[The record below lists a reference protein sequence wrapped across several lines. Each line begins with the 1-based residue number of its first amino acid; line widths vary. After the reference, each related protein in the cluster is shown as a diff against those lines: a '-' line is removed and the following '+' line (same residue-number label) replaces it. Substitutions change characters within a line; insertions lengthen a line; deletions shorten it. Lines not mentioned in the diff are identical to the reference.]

1 MAYSTPFSQSF
12 PSPSSMYLKSG
23 GMGSMPYH
31 MGLGS
36 LGMGLD
42 PMHAV
47 QYGNPSKFQFQYR
60 SFQRKNRPKTFK
72 NARIIRKVRKVTENV
87 LYFYF
92 FPKKTD
98 YTD

>member
-1 MAYSTPFSQSF
+1 VWTMAYSTPFSQSF
-12 PSPSSMYLKSG
+12 PSPSSMYLKSS

-47 QYGNPSKFQFQYR
+47 QYGNPSKKQIFTVFISSVW
-60 SFQRKNRPKTFK
+60 SFQEKKYD
-72 NARIIRKVRKVTENV
+72 VMLSWYHDNV
-87 LYFYF
+87 IMSCYH
-92 FPKKTD
+92 D
-98 YTD
+98 NVIM